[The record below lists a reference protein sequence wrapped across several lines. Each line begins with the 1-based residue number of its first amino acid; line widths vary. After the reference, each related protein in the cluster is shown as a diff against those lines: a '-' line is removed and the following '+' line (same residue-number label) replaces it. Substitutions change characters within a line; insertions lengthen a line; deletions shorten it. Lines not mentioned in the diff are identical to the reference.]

1 METHPSS
8 HCPNNME
15 AACNLMANYISS
27 TNCAR
32 GYTGEKGLLVAI
44 VNSDFNRFVYIPAM
58 DD

>member
-27 TNCAR
+27 TKCSR
-32 GYTGEKGLLVAI
+32 GYAGEKGLLVAI
-44 VNSDFNRFVYIPAM
+44 VNSDFNRFG
-58 DD
+58 